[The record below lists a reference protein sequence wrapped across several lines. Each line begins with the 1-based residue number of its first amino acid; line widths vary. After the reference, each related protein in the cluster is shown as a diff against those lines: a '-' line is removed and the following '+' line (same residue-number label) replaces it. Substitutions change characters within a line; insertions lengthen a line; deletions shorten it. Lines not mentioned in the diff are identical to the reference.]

1 MSSIINNNGRKP
13 YQSGIS
19 AITPAIK
26 QPFIIAIANQKGGVA
41 KTTTAL
47 SLGGALVQYG
57 QQVLL
62 IDLDPQANLTL
73 ALGIDPAKEKKSIA
87 NVILNFEDILNL
99 CKQTDV
105 PGLKIIPANPDLLIA
120 ESHIYQNIDNEVIL
134 RDAFS
139 KVDLSGLFNYVILDC
154 PPSAGL
160 ITNSALV
167 ASNLLIIPTQPEFFS
182 VNALRSMMAL
192 IREVRSSYNPNLIY
206 RILITMLDKRNR
218 IHRSLSDQIRI
229 TFGNGLLNT
238 IIETDTKLRESS
250 LVGLPI
256 TFYNNRTRSALQY
269 SALAQELNEYV
280 KQKNANLL

>member
-1 MSSIINNNGRKP
+1 MSNIISNNGRKP
-13 YQSGIS
+13 AQSGTL
-19 AITPAIK
+19 AINYSLR

-47 SLGGALVQYG
+47 SLGGALVQYD
-57 QQVLL
+57 QKVLL
-62 IDLDPQANLTL
+62 VDLDPQANLTL

-87 NVILNFEDILNL
+87 NVILHFEDLLNL
-99 CKQTDV
+99 CKETDV
-105 PGLKIIPANPDLLIA
+105 PGLKIIPANPDLLAA
-120 ESHIYQNIDNEVIL
+120 ESHIYQNIQNEVIL

-139 KVDLSGLFNYVILDC
+139 KVDLSGLFDYVILDC

-182 VNALRSMMAL
+182 VNALRSMMTL
-192 IREVRSSYNPNLIY
+192 IREIRSSYNPNLIY

-218 IHRSLSDQIRI
+218 IHRSLTDQIRI

-238 IIETDTKLRESS
+238 IIETDTKIRESS

-280 KQKNANLL
+280 KQKNANFL

>member
-1 MSSIINNNGRKP
+1 MSNIISNNGRKP
-13 YQSGIS
+13 YQSGTLAMDS
-19 AITPAIK
+19 SSR

-47 SLGGALVQYG
+47 SLGGALVQYS
-57 QQVLL
+57 QKVLL
-62 IDLDPQANLTL
+62 VDLDPQANLTL
-73 ALGIDPAKEKKSIA
+73 ALGIEPSKEKKSIA
-87 NVILNFEDILNL
+87 NVILNFEELLTLYKD
-99 CKQTDV
+99 TDV
-105 PGLKIIPANPDLLIA
+105 PGLNIIPANPDLLIA
-120 ESHIYQNIDNEVIL
+120 ESHIYQNVQNEIIL

-139 KVDLSGLFNYVILDC
+139 KVDFSGIFDYVILDC

-167 ASNLLIIPTQPEFFS
+167 TSNLLIIPTQPEFFS
-182 VNALRSMMAL
+182 VNALRSMMTL

-218 IHRSLSDQIRI
+218 IHRSLTDQIRM

-238 IIETDTKLRESS
+238 IIETDTKIRESS

-269 SALAQELNEYV
+269 SALAQELIEYV
-280 KQKNANLL
+280 KQKNVNIH

>member
-1 MSSIINNNGRKP
+1 MSTIINNNGRKP

-19 AITPAIK
+19 AINSSIK

-62 IDLDPQANLTL
+62 VDLDPQANLTL

-139 KVDLSGLFNYVILDC
+139 KVDLSGLFDYVVLDC

-269 SALAQELNEYV
+269 SALAQELIEYV
-280 KQKNANLL
+280 KQKNANFL

>member
-1 MSSIINNNGRKP
+1 MSQFISNNGRKP
-13 YQSGIS
+13 SQHETLGINS
-19 AITPAIK
+19 SLR
-26 QPFIIAIANQKGGVA
+26 QPFIIAVANQKGGVA

-47 SLGGALVQYG
+47 SLGGALVQYS
-57 QQVLL
+57 QKVLL
-62 IDLDPQANLTL
+62 VDLDPQANLTL
-73 ALGIDPAKEKKSIA
+73 AIGKDPNKEKKSIA

-99 CKQTDV
+99 FKETDV
-105 PGLKIIPANPDLLIA
+105 PGLSIIPANPDLLIA
-120 ESHIYQNIDNEVIL
+120 ESRIYQNIQNEVIL

-139 KVDLSGLFNYVILDC
+139 KADLSGLFDYVILDC

-167 ASNLLIIPTQPEFFS
+167 TSILLIIPTQPEFFS
-182 VNALRSMMAL
+182 VSALRSMMML

-218 IHRSLSDQIRI
+218 IHRSLTDQIRM

-238 IIETDTKLRESS
+238 IIETDTKIRESS

-256 TFYNNRTRSALQY
+256 TFYNSRTRSALQY
-269 SALAQELNEYV
+269 SALAQELIEYV
-280 KQKNANLL
+280 RQKNASYP